1 MEGVTKRE
9 REEEREG
16 GTEGGREE
24 RQLEERIPGF
34 PQVLLSKTMTSK
46 PEHSHYFTK

>member
-9 REEEREG
+9 REGGRKRGREG
-16 GTEGGREE
+16 R

-34 PQVLLSKTMTSK
+34 PQVLLSTTMTSK